1 MEFKDIAKETAK
13 VLRDYLTYQAVRIIS
28 QQLGETNP
36 GQAIWLGDFSKQHS
50 LQDGDR
56 YIEDMMQENKELVLR
71 ILTVRANLAGEVLDF
86 LPEMVST
93 EIQQS
98 NAQHRRSL
106 LEQLTRVDVSSTNLA
121 QTDIE
126 PDISED
132 SE

>member
-1 MEFKDIAKETAK
+1 MEFKDLAKETAK
-13 VLRDYLTYQAVRIIS
+13 VLRDYLTYQAVRFIS

-36 GQAIWLGDFSKQHS
+36 QQAIWLGNFSKQHS

-71 ILTVRANLAGEVLDF
+71 ILTVRENLAGDILEF
-86 LPEMVST
+86 LPEMVLT

-98 NAQHRRSL
+98 NAEHRRSL
-106 LEQLTRVDVSSTNLA
+106 LEQLTQVDLSSTDLA
-121 QTDIE
+121 ETDVE
-126 PDISED
+126 PDISES

>member
-1 MEFKDIAKETAK
+1 MEFKDLAKETAK
-13 VLRDYLTYQAVRIIS
+13 VLRDYLTYQAVRVIS
-28 QQLGETNP
+28 LQLGEMNP
-36 GQAIWLGDFSKQHS
+36 GQAIWLGNFSKQHS

-71 ILTVRANLAGEVLDF
+71 ILTVRENLASEVLEF
-86 LPEMVST
+86 LPEMVLT

-98 NAQHRRSL
+98 NAGHRRSL
-106 LEQLTRVDVSSTNLA
+106 LEQLTQVDLSSTDLA
-121 QTDIE
+121 QTDVE